1 MSVEIVTE
9 LLGWLCILN
18 IGLLLF
24 STILI
29 VSMRETIS
37 DIHSKMFGLDKKD
50 LGKAYFQYIAQYK
63 IAIIVL
69 NLSPYLALKIM
80 TG

>member
-37 DIHSKMFGLDKKD
+37 DIHSKMFGLDKRD